1 MLQGLAAQIAGLPI
15 SETLKAYQWIVP
27 AVQSVHILALAVIL
41 SSVAML
47 DVRVLSMRT
56 GGATGAELD
65 RRFLRWVWPSLAVM
79 LATGIILIAA
89 EPERSLPNP
98 VFQAKML
105 MLLGA
110 IGLSLLMVRSLGA
123 GHIAQVAAG
132 RRLSARVLAALSL
145 VLWVSVAVA
154 GRWIAY
160 YEA

>member
-1 MLQGLAAQIAGLPI
+1 MLQGLAEQLAGLPL
-15 SETLKAYQWIVP
+15 SETLKSQQWIVP

-47 DVRVLSMRT
+47 DLRVLSMRT

-79 LATGIILIAA
+79 LATGAVLILA
-89 EPERSLPNP
+89 EPDRSLPNEI
-98 VFQAKML
+98 FQLKML

-110 IGLSLLMVRSLGA
+110 IGLSLLMVRSLGVGA
-123 GHIAQVAAG
+123 ITEIAPG
-132 RRLSARVLAALSL
+132 RRMSARVLAALSL
-145 VLWVSVAVA
+145 VLWLSVAVA

-160 YEA
+160 WEG